1 MDEQHESNQLSIQL
15 LRKVDMEWT
24 NEMALRLIDEY
35 ERYPILWNLKDE
47 FHYSRNKKI
56 DAWEAIAKVFGV
68 QSSQAKQKMN
78 SLLASFRRE
87 KAKGARSIG
96 KGKARKDVYIS
107 KWFAFKRML
116 YLLDKDEPRATLD
129 TKKVP
134 AVPRAFHPLILCNL
148 GNSESCNEENNA
160 EQPIPHKNPIEN
172 TDTNEIATPVPPK
185 RHKRA
190 YEKRDE
196 ERLEEA
202 FKILKQSISKEQPD
216 ECETYTKHIANKL
229 RSYSIRTRA
238 QVEYAINK
246 TLFEADMG
254 MYDLAASNQHYHT
267 HSVQHFQN
275 HEMSRNFHRKPAS
288 PTPTAIINIL
298 NAEKDL

>member
-1 MDEQHESNQLSIQL
+1 MDEQHESSQLSIQAL

-35 ERYPILWNLKDE
+35 EKYPILWNLKDE

-56 DAWEAIAKVFGV
+56 DAWEAIAKVFGM

-129 TKKVP
+129 TKK
-134 AVPRAFHPLILCNL
+134 
-148 GNSESCNEENNA
+148 ESCNKEINA

-185 RHKRA
+185 RRKRA

-202 FKILKQSISKEQPD
+202 FKILKQSVSKEQPD

-246 TLFEADMG
+246 ILFEADMG
-254 MYDLAASNQHYHT
+254 ICTQIRSGAQHRVH
-267 HSVQHFQN
+267 
-275 HEMSRNFHRKPAS
+275 
-288 PTPTAIINIL
+288 
-298 NAEKDL
+298 